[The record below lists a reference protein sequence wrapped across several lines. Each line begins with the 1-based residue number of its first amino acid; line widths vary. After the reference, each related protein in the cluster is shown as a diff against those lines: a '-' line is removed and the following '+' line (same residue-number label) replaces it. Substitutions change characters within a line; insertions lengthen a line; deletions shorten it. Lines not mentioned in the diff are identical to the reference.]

1 VTASEPTFRI
11 EESAPE
17 SVDGD
22 THPLLAALYQG
33 RVFKLPPTM
42 ESLQLVAGAHAILEH
57 ELGSEMRAAHARIG
71 EDAHFQAIG
80 RARRIFYLER
90 AFQRH
95 AMRITQSLGLDIARI
110 AFDPIRIRV
119 IQSGGHANPRAQ
131 AVYYPHRDVW
141 YGHPASLIT
150 VWIPLDDLPEDETF
164 VFHPAKWSEPVPN
177 DSEIFDYDEW
187 VSKGWGLKIGW
198 QNKNDGLEA
207 RYPGVTEAMDP
218 GPAVGFS
225 CARGETLLFS
235 GQHFHRTLPQTK
247 GRTRLSLDFRIV
259 QIDDVEAG
267 HGAPN
272 VDNRSR
278 GSALVDYARGIDLV
292 EDLDD

>member
-1 VTASEPTFRI
+1 MTTQHATFHI
-11 EESAPE
+11 EDGAPE
-17 SVDGD
+17 GAHEG

-33 RVFKLPPTM
+33 RVFKLPATI
-42 ESLQLVAGAHAILEH
+42 ESLQLVSGAHAILEH
-57 ELGSEMRAAHARIG
+57 ELGTEMRSAHARIG

-80 RARRIFYLER
+80 RARRIFYLEK

-95 AMRITQSLGLDIARI
+95 AMSITQSLGLDIARI

-119 IQSGGHANPRAQ
+119 IQSGGHENPRAR

-150 VWIPLDDLPEDETF
+150 VWIPLHDLPEDETF
-164 VFHPAKWSEPVPN
+164 VFHPTKWNEPVPN

-207 RYPGVTEAMDP
+207 RYPGVTEAIDP

-225 CARGETLLFS
+225 CTRGETLLFS
-235 GQHFHRTLPQTK
+235 GQHFHRTLPQSK
-247 GRTRLSLDFRIV
+247 GRTRLSLDFRIA
-259 QIDDVEAG
+259 QLDDVEAG
-267 HGAPN
+267 RGAPN

-278 GSALVDYARGIDLV
+278 GSALVDYTHGIDFV
-292 EDLDD
+292 DDLD